1 MSEGDAQT
9 LLGKIAAEFATLP
22 QVTAVV
28 LAGSR
33 QGPFSDTLSDLDL
46 CVYADP
52 EPAEAW
58 RVELAGKFG
67 EQSSIGNHFWEPGD
81 EWVARAT
88 GIVIDIMY
96 RSPAWIEEQLD
107 RVLLRHQAS
116 VGYSTCFVHN
126 VLHSQRLYD
135 REGWFASLQAKAAQ
149 PYPEPL
155 RRAVIA
161 KNHPILRTTL
171 SSYLRQITLA
181 LARGDQVS
189 VNHRT
194 TALLASYF
202 DILFAVNHLPHP
214 GEKRLIDYVSANC
227 PKRPPEFQR
236 QILEVLRSTA
246 SNNEAE
252 LLARVHEL
260 LDGLDLLLLAEG
272 LISF

>member
-28 LAGSR
+28 LAGSKGS
-33 QGPFSDTLSDLDL
+33 QFSDECSDIDL
-46 CVYADP
+46 YVYADP

-58 RVELAGKFG
+58 RAELAGKFG
-67 EQSSIGNHFWEPGD
+67 EQASVGNHFWEPGD
-81 EWVARAT
+81 EWVARST

-96 RSPAWIEEQLD
+96 RMPAWIEEQLD
-107 RVLLRHQAS
+107 RVLLRYQAS

-126 VLHSQRLYD
+126 VLNSRRLYD

-149 PYPEPL
+149 QYPEML
-155 RRAVIA
+155 RRAVVA
-161 KNHPILRTTL
+161 KNHPILRNTL
-171 SSYLRQITLA
+171 SSYLHQITLA

-189 VNHRT
+189 VNHRV

-214 GEKRLIDYVSANC
+214 GEKRLVDYVSANC

-236 QILEVLRSTA
+236 QVHEVLRSVA
-246 SNNEAE
+246 SCNETE
-252 LLARVHEL
+252 LLARLQEL
-260 LDGLDLLLLAEG
+260 LDGLDRLLLAEG
-272 LISF
+272 LMN